1 MREDV
6 VIKGSRDGL
15 LLVVNEAVEFEHM
28 VEQLKAKLGSA
39 VNFFTPGTVVQMSPL
54 ELRLLT
60 AAQQEELIGLFAEY
74 GITLQEAL
82 ERRAENG
89 KAELEALTV
98 ESAQTLVVTRTLRGG
113 QEIFHNGSVILMGD
127 VNPGAKV
134 IAGGNIVIHGTCRGI
149 VHAGFFGDDTAS
161 ITADRLLA
169 AQIRIANVIARAPD
183 ELDKSERVETARI
196 QDSVIVIGPANK

>member
-39 VNFFTPGTVVQMSPL
+39 VNFFTPGTVVQIPPL

-60 AAQQEELIGLFAEY
+60 APQQEELSKLFAEY

-82 ERRAENG
+82 ERQAENG
-89 KAELEALTV
+89 KAELEPLTV

-149 VHAGFFGDDTAS
+149 VHAGFLGDNTAS

-183 ELDKSERVETARI
+183 DLDKSERVETARI